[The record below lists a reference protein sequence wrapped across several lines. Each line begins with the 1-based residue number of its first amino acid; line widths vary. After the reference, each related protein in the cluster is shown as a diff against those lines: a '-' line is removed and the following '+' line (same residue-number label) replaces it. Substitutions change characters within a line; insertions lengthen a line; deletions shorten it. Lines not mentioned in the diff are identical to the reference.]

1 MSALGDYVHLHA
13 TNYEQYGTLR
23 KNKEGQSNSYTNEY
37 DYIGWIKKRTLGMK
51 PVSEASL
58 NILRAR
64 LKNNTSQ
71 EMSKEEKELA
81 KDFKVDMDTIYS
93 QIAGVINRVSALHTY
108 YDISKGMGQKIKGG
122 VIVEGSQNGANF
134 STGMSWEEL
143 KTIKNKKMNEFKTIN
158 KKITELNNKGQASA
172 DEINKLIQMYE
183 NYSNSNYSGDRSLS
197 GLGDIQKAMNKAR
210 VKGITQQIAGK
221 FGESIVAACG
231 DTAKNLSGR
240 ALVDYLSSA
249 IQGSNASRL
258 SFDKDLLAEKLPPGY
273 FAEEDGAKYYI
284 GTSFDKVD
292 VSINIENENILASVK
307 NYSLEAD
314 GKMRN
319 PRLQNVNLF
328 QALLYMNTQIEN
340 YGNHWLNMHVLHS
353 DKNLSGFS
361 GDSVLQAEIYYE
373 ALAGGS
379 PLKSGADVANTFVYI
394 NRSNGFVFV
403 KSTPELLLN
412 QNNFASKSIGSI
424 LLQNR
429 IVAANKKNGKNV
441 TEVAI
446 TNRIQSI
453 LVQLHQMNIS
463 VALSRSALTS

>member
-1 MSALGDYVHLHA
+1 
-13 TNYEQYGTLR
+13 
-23 KNKEGQSNSYTNEY
+23 
-37 DYIGWIKKRTLGMK
+37 
-51 PVSEASL
+51 
-58 NILRAR
+58 
-64 LKNNTSQ
+64 
-71 EMSKEEKELA
+71 
-81 KDFKVDMDTIYS
+81 
-93 QIAGVINRVSALHTY
+93 
-108 YDISKGMGQKIKGG
+108 
-122 VIVEGSQNGANF
+122 
-134 STGMSWEEL
+134 
-143 KTIKNKKMNEFKTIN
+143 
-158 KKITELNNKGQASA
+158 
-172 DEINKLIQMYE
+172 
-183 NYSNSNYSGDRSLS
+183 
-197 GLGDIQKAMNKAR
+197 MNKAR
-210 VKGITQQIAGK
+210 NKGTTQQIAGK

-240 ALVDYLSSA
+240 ALVNYLSSA
-249 IQGSNASRL
+249 IQGSDTSRI

-319 PRLQNVNLF
+319 PHLQRDVNLF

-361 GDSVLQAEIYYE
+361 GDSALQAEIYYE

-429 IVAANKKNGKNV
+429 VVAANKKNGKNV
-441 TEVAI
+441 TEVAVV
-446 TNRIQSI
+446 NRIQSI
-453 LVQLHQMNIS
+453 LVQLHQINIS
-463 VALSRSALTS
+463 VALSESALTS